1 MIWFWSREKQK
12 MQLETRYDNATK
24 EYVIT
29 IRRHDDQQQ
38 TERFADIVAFRRRL
52 VALEKQLEDDRWIQS
67 GTPTIDPEGFPN
79 RRPSDMN

>member
-29 IRRHDDQQQ
+29 IRRPDDQQQ
-38 TERFADIVAFRRRL
+38 TERFADLVAFRRRL
-52 VALEKQLEDDRWIQS
+52 VTLEKQR
-67 GTPTIDPEGFPN
+67 PTFILGDLGA
-79 RRPSDMN
+79 RQKSWRMRC